1 MLKFLELNDDK
12 QPVTSF
18 DTTYTSLDKLDN
30 AGLLLNNKV
39 VVVDFD
45 NDNVNEDGIIE
56 YFKAHYP
63 TLTVKTTRGIHF
75 YYSKPS
81 DVVIK
86 NGADKITVGGFQ
98 VDYKTGTKSYA
109 IVKHKG
115 KMREANREI
124 SLKDLPPLPIE
135 MYPLP
140 KAKNITGL
148 AEGDGRNNALFYHL
162 RLIREQKRDLDINT
176 IATFINDVILGE
188 KLDNKELTSLL
199 TSVSEL
205 EVNVNGQYNGDP
217 KDMISFGEFI
227 AKELDVKIYNGS
239 LYFKDGLNYS
249 RDRIKLNKAINKH
262 LKLRRSQMTELEAQ
276 LYIYADLVDNKQNFN
291 VKLRNGV
298 IVEDNVVEYDCGFT
312 PFFLDVSYDP
322 NAYDKNVDDFIN
334 FICCSRNDMRTVIE
348 EILGHIL
355 LVNKFPHKIFFL
367 TGSGANG
374 KSTFVEMITKF
385 SGELSSHVDI
395 ANFDDGTSLASLI
408 GKIVNVADD
417 VDAIY
422 LEKSKNLKTMASG
435 NTVGARAI
443 YSQPITLKNTAT
455 LIFTANEPPVF
466 KDKSDGIGRR
476 LVIIPFEN
484 KVKTRIYNL
493 DELLS
498 TDTAKS
504 YILNLALAGVKRIY
518 DNKLEMS
525 TSETIEQATKQYYL
539 DNDSVLAYLND
550 YPAIDN
556 NPVATIYEAYTEYC
570 EDSNLK
576 AVSLNKFSRRLKS
589 LGYDIKVTKML
600 NKTVRVVQ
608 KL

>member
-12 QPVTSF
+12 QPVTNF

-45 NDNVNEDGIIE
+45 NDNENEDGIIE
-56 YFKAHYP
+56 YFKQHYP
-63 TLTVKTTRGIHF
+63 TLTIKTTRGIHF

-81 DVVIK
+81 DVAIK

-98 VDYKTGTKSYA
+98 VDYKTGTRSYA

-124 SLKDLPPLPIE
+124 SLKDLAPLPVM

-162 RLIREQKRDLDINT
+162 RLIREQKKDLDVNT
-176 IATFINDVILGE
+176 VATFINDVILGE
-188 KLDNKELTSLL
+188 KLATKELTTLVE
-199 TSVSEL
+199 SVNNL

-249 RDRIKLNKAINKH
+249 RDKIKLNKAINKH
-262 LKLRRSQMTELEAQ
+262 LKLRRSQMTELDAQ
-276 LYIYADLVDNKQNFN
+276 LYIYAELIDNKQNFL

-298 IVEDNVVEYDCGFT
+298 IVEDNVVDYDCGFT
-312 PFFLDVSYDP
+312 PFYLDVSYDA
-322 NAYDKNVDDFIN
+322 NAYDQNVDDFIN
-334 FICCSRNDMRTVIE
+334 FICCNRKDMRTVLE

-385 SGELSSHVDI
+385 TGELSSHVDI

-484 KVKTRIYNL
+484 KVKQRIYNL

-504 YILNLALAGVKRIY
+504 YLLNLALQGAKRIY

-556 NPVATIYEAYTEYC
+556 NPIGTVYEAYEEFC

-576 AVSLNKFSRRLKS
+576 AVSRTKFSRRISS
-589 LGYDIKVTKML
+589 LGYTIKVVKML
-600 NKTVRVVQ
+600 GKATRIIT
-608 KL
+608 KD

>member
-1 MLKFLELNDDK
+1 MLKFLELNDEK

-45 NDNVNEDGIIE
+45 NDNENESGIIE
-56 YFKAHYP
+56 YFKLHYP

-115 KMREANREI
+115 KMREANREL
-124 SLKDLPPLPIE
+124 SLKDLPPLPIM

-176 IATFINDVILGE
+176 VATFINDVILGE
-188 KLDNKELTSLL
+188 KLETKELTSLL

-227 AKELDVKIYNGS
+227 AKELDVKIYNSS

-249 RDRIKLNKAINKH
+249 RDKIKLNKAINKH
-262 LKLRRSQMTELEAQ
+262 LRLRRSQMTELEAQ
-276 LYIYADLVDNKQNFN
+276 LYIYAELIDNKQTFN

-312 PFFLDVSYDP
+312 PFYLDVSYDP
-322 NAYDKNVDDFIN
+322 TAYDKNVDEFIDFV
-334 FICCSRNDMRTVIE
+334 CCNRKDMRTVLE

-374 KSTFVEMITKF
+374 KSTFVEMITKWT
-385 SGELSSHVDI
+385 GELSSHVDI

-484 KVKTRIYNL
+484 NVKQRIYNL

-504 YILNLALAGVKRIY
+504 YLLNLALQGVKRIY

-539 DNDSVLAYLND
+539 DNDSVLAYLNE
-550 YPAIDN
+550 YPDINDN
-556 NPVATIYEAYTEYC
+556 LYSSVYSQY
-570 EDSNLK
+570 DSFCTVNNFK
-576 AVSLNKFSRRLKS
+576 VVSKTSFSKRLKS
-589 LGYDIKVTKML
+589 HGYTTKVKTK
-600 NKTVRVVQ
+600 NGKTDTYVDKQ
-608 KL
+608 

>member
-12 QPVTSF
+12 QPVTNF

-45 NDNVNEDGIIE
+45 NDNENEDGIIE
-56 YFKAHYP
+56 YFKQHYP
-63 TLTVKTTRGIHF
+63 TLTIKTTRGIHF

-81 DVVIK
+81 DVAIK

-98 VDYKTGTKSYA
+98 VDYKTGTRSYA

-124 SLKDLPPLPIE
+124 SLKDLAPLPVM

-162 RLIREQKRDLDINT
+162 RLIREQKKDLDVNT
-176 IATFINDVILGE
+176 VATFINDVILGE
-188 KLDNKELTSLL
+188 KLATKELTTLVE
-199 TSVSEL
+199 SVNNL

-249 RDRIKLNKAINKH
+249 RDKIKLNKAINKH
-262 LKLRRSQMTELEAQ
+262 LKLRRSQMTELDAQ
-276 LYIYADLVDNKQNFN
+276 LYIYAELIDNKQNFL

-298 IVEDNVVEYDCGFT
+298 IVEDNVVDYDCGFT
-312 PFFLDVSYDP
+312 PFYLDVSYDA
-322 NAYDKNVDDFIN
+322 NAYDQNVDDFIN
-334 FICCSRNDMRTVIE
+334 FICCNRKDMRTVLE

-385 SGELSSHVDI
+385 TGELSSHVDI

-484 KVKTRIYNL
+484 KVKQRIYNL

-504 YILNLALAGVKRIY
+504 YLLNLALQGAKRIY

-539 DNDSVLAYLND
+539 DNDSVLAYLNE
-550 YPAIDN
+550 YPDIDDNLYSSVYSQYDSFCTVN
-556 NPVATIYEAYTEYC
+556 NFKV
-570 EDSNLK
+570 
-576 AVSLNKFSRRLKS
+576 VSKTSFSKRLRS
-589 LGYDIKVTKML
+589 HGYVTKV
-600 NKTVRVVQ
+600 KTKNGKTDTYVDKQ
-608 KL
+608 

>member
-12 QPVTSF
+12 QPVTNF

-45 NDNVNEDGIIE
+45 NDNENEDGIIE
-56 YFKAHYP
+56 YFKQHYP
-63 TLTVKTTRGIHF
+63 TLTIKTTRGIHF

-81 DVVIK
+81 DVAIK

-98 VDYKTGTKSYA
+98 VDYKTGTRSYA

-124 SLKDLPPLPIE
+124 SLKDLAPLPVM

-162 RLIREQKRDLDINT
+162 RLIREQKKDLDVNT
-176 IATFINDVILGE
+176 VATFINDVILGE
-188 KLDNKELTSLL
+188 KLATKELTTLVE
-199 TSVSEL
+199 SVNNL

-249 RDRIKLNKAINKH
+249 RDKIKLNKAINKH
-262 LKLRRSQMTELEAQ
+262 LKLRRSQMTELDAQ
-276 LYIYADLVDNKQNFN
+276 LYIYAELIDNKQNFL

-298 IVEDNVVEYDCGFT
+298 IVEDNVVDYDCGFT
-312 PFFLDVSYDP
+312 PFYLDVSYDA
-322 NAYDKNVDDFIN
+322 NAYDQNVDDFIN
-334 FICCSRNDMRTVIE
+334 FICCNRKDMRTVLE

-385 SGELSSHVDI
+385 TGELSSHVDI

-484 KVKTRIYNL
+484 KVKQRIYNL

-504 YILNLALAGVKRIY
+504 YLLNLALQGAKRIY

-556 NPVATIYEAYTEYC
+556 NPIGTVYEAYEEFC

-576 AVSLNKFSRRLKS
+576 AVSRTKFSRRISS
-589 LGYDIKVTKML
+589 LGYTIKVVKML
-600 NKTVRVVQ
+600 GKATRVVT
-608 KL
+608 KD

>member
-12 QPVTSF
+12 QPVTNF

-45 NDNVNEDGIIE
+45 NDNENEDGIIE
-56 YFKAHYP
+56 YFKQHYP
-63 TLTVKTTRGIHF
+63 TLTIKTTRGIHF

-81 DVVIK
+81 DVAIK

-98 VDYKTGTKSYA
+98 VDYKTGTRSYA

-124 SLKDLPPLPIE
+124 SLKDLAPLPVM

-162 RLIREQKRDLDINT
+162 RLIREQKKDLDVNT
-176 IATFINDVILGE
+176 VATFINDVILGE
-188 KLDNKELTSLL
+188 KLVTKELTTLVE
-199 TSVSEL
+199 SVNNL

-249 RDRIKLNKAINKH
+249 RDKIKLNKAINKH
-262 LKLRRSQMTELEAQ
+262 LKLRRSQMTELDAQ
-276 LYIYADLVDNKQNFN
+276 LYIYAELIDNKQNFL

-298 IVEDNVVEYDCGFT
+298 IVEDNVVDYYCGFT
-312 PFFLDVSYDP
+312 PFYLDVSYDA
-322 NAYDKNVDDFIN
+322 NAYDQNVDDFIN
-334 FICCSRNDMRTVIE
+334 FICCNRKDMRTVLE

-385 SGELSSHVDI
+385 TGELSSHVDI

-484 KVKTRIYNL
+484 KVKQRIYNL

-504 YILNLALAGVKRIY
+504 YLLNLALQGAKRIY

-556 NPVATIYEAYTEYC
+556 NPIGTVYEAYEEFC

-576 AVSLNKFSRRLKS
+576 AVSRTKFSRRISS
-589 LGYDIKVTKML
+589 LGYTIKVVKML
-600 NKTVRVVQ
+600 GKATRVVT
-608 KL
+608 KD

>member
-12 QPVTSF
+12 QPVTNF

-45 NDNVNEDGIIE
+45 NDNENEDGIIE
-56 YFKAHYP
+56 YFKQHYP
-63 TLTVKTTRGIHF
+63 TLTIKTTRGIHF

-81 DVVIK
+81 DVAIK

-98 VDYKTGTKSYA
+98 VDYKTGTRSYA

-124 SLKDLPPLPIE
+124 SLKDLAPLPVM

-162 RLIREQKRDLDINT
+162 RLIREQKKDLDVNT
-176 IATFINDVILGE
+176 VATFINDVILGE
-188 KLDNKELTSLL
+188 KLATKELTTLVE
-199 TSVSEL
+199 SVNNL

-249 RDRIKLNKAINKH
+249 RDKIKLNKAINKH
-262 LKLRRSQMTELEAQ
+262 LKLRRSQMTELDAQ
-276 LYIYADLVDNKQNFN
+276 LYIYAELIDNKQNFL

-298 IVEDNVVEYDCGFT
+298 IVEDNVVDYDCGFT
-312 PFFLDVSYDP
+312 PFYLDVSYDA
-322 NAYDKNVDDFIN
+322 NAYDQNVDDFIN
-334 FICCSRNDMRTVIE
+334 FICCNRKDMRTVLE

-385 SGELSSHVDI
+385 TGELSSHVDI

-484 KVKTRIYNL
+484 KVKQRIYNL

-504 YILNLALAGVKRIY
+504 YLLNLALQGAKRIY

-550 YPAIDN
+550 YPAINN
-556 NPVATIYEAYTEYC
+556 NPVATVYEAYEDYC

-576 AVSLNKFSRRLKS
+576 AVSRTKFSRRLSS
-589 LGYDIKVTKML
+589 LGYTIKVVKML
-600 NKTVRVVQ
+600 GKATRIIT
-608 KL
+608 KD

>member
-12 QPVTSF
+12 QPVTNF

-30 AGLLLNNKV
+30 AGLLLNNRV

-45 NDNVNEDGIIE
+45 NDNENESGIIE
-56 YFKAHYP
+56 YFKQHYP
-63 TLTVKTTRGIHF
+63 TLTIKTTRGIHF

-98 VDYKTGTKSYA
+98 VDYKTGTRSYA

-124 SLKDLPPLPIE
+124 SLKDLPPLPVM

-162 RLIREQKRDLDINT
+162 RLIREQKKDLDVNT
-176 IATFINDVILGE
+176 VATFINDVILGE
-188 KLDNKELTSLL
+188 KLATKELTTLVE
-199 TSVSEL
+199 SVNNL

-249 RDRIKLNKAINKH
+249 RDKIKLNKAINKH
-262 LKLRRSQMTELEAQ
+262 LKLRRSQMTELDAQ
-276 LYIYADLVDNKQNFN
+276 LYIYAELIDNKQNFL

-298 IVEDNVVEYDCGFT
+298 IVEDNVVDYDCGFT
-312 PFFLDVSYDP
+312 PFYLDVSYDA
-322 NAYDKNVDDFIN
+322 NAYDQNVDDFIN
-334 FICCSRNDMRTVIE
+334 FICCNRKDMRTVLE

-385 SGELSSHVDI
+385 TGELSSHVDI

-484 KVKTRIYNL
+484 KVKQRIYNL

-504 YILNLALAGVKRIY
+504 YLLNLALQGAKRIY

-539 DNDSVLAYLND
+539 DNDSVLAYLNE
-550 YPAIDN
+550 YPDIDDNLYSSVYSQYDSFCTVN
-556 NPVATIYEAYTEYC
+556 NFKV
-570 EDSNLK
+570 
-576 AVSLNKFSRRLKS
+576 VSKTSFSKRLKS
-589 LGYDIKVTKML
+589 HGYTTKVKTK
-600 NKTVRVVQ
+600 NGKTDTYVDKQ
-608 KL
+608 